1 MLVFKENG
9 DPFVCS
15 GSFGSAVAAWLVSVA
30 GGGGGG
36 GGGSVVVLD
45 QKRNRKNAA
54 SMEEDDG
61 IVNRLR
67 L

>member
-36 GGGSVVVLD
+36 GGSVVVLD